1 MFFFSIDLSRKL
13 FCQPAVLSLL
23 SSAFFFQLPLEICLP
38 LASCLPLEISCLPP
52 PANGSSPTQVIA
64 CKISSQ
70 LLQVSKYL
78 VSFSKYANH
87 LVSFSN
93 YPNIG
98 SGFLL
103 IWTNTLFRHC
113 NLFMCEPLNEVNHF
127 VVLSIMKCHNT
138 KCLRLR
144 SVSISSAVERTE
156 AIYFQASV
164 LVEEVSQRK
173 SVNHLFPSLAGWQDP
188 LSLSQRLTTRVF

>member
-1 MFFFSIDLSRKL
+1 MFFSGIDLSRKL

-23 SSAFFFQLPLEICLP
+23 SSAFIFQLPLEICNLP
-38 LASCLPLEISCLPP
+38 LASCLPLEISRLPP
-52 PANGSSPTQVIA
+52 PANGGSPTQVIA

-70 LLQVSKYL
+70 LLQI
-78 VSFSKYANH
+78 
-87 LVSFSN
+87 SN
-93 YPNIG
+93 YPNIE
-98 SGFLL
+98 SGFSL
-103 IWTNTLFRHC
+103 IWTNTLFRPC

-188 LSLSQRLTTRVF
+188 LSLSQRLTTKVF

>member
-1 MFFFSIDLSRKL
+1 MIAVCKIRVFSGIDLSRKL

-23 SSAFFFQLPLEICLP
+23 SSAFIFQLPLEICLP
-38 LASCLPLEISCLPP
+38 LASCLPLQISCLPP
-52 PANGSSPTQVIA
+52 HANGSSPTQVIA

-70 LLQVSKYL
+70 LLQK
-78 VSFSKYANH
+78 
-87 LVSFSN
+87 SN
-93 YPNIG
+93 YDLNWP
-98 SGFLL
+98 
-103 IWTNTLFRHC
+103 C
-113 NLFMCEPLNEVNHF
+113 NLFMCGPLNEVNHF
-127 VVLSIMKCHNT
+127 VVLSIMKCNNT

-156 AIYFQASV
+156 AIYFQANV

>member
-1 MFFFSIDLSRKL
+1 MFFSGIDLSRKL

-23 SSAFFFQLPLEICLP
+23 SSAFIFQLPLEICNLP

-70 LLQVSKYL
+70 LLQI
-78 VSFSKYANH
+78 
-87 LVSFSN
+87 SN
-93 YPNIG
+93 FPNIE
-98 SGFLL
+98 SGFS
-103 IWTNTLFRHC
+103 LFRPC
-113 NLFMCEPLNEVNHF
+113 NLFMCEPLNEVDHF

-138 KCLRLR
+138 KCLRLI
-144 SVSISSAVERTE
+144 SVSISSAVEKTE

-164 LVEEVSQRK
+164 LVEEVSERK
-173 SVNHLFPSLAGWQDP
+173 SVNHLFPSLA
-188 LSLSQRLTTRVF
+188 S

>member
-1 MFFFSIDLSRKL
+1 MFFSGIDLSRKL

-23 SSAFFFQLPLEICLP
+23 SSAFIFQLPLEICNLP

-70 LLQVSKYL
+70 LLQI
-78 VSFSKYANH
+78 
-87 LVSFSN
+87 SN
-93 YPNIG
+93 FPNIE
-98 SGFLL
+98 SGFS
-103 IWTNTLFRHC
+103 LFRPC
-113 NLFMCEPLNEVNHF
+113 NLFMCEPLNEVDHF

-138 KCLRLR
+138 KCLRLI
-144 SVSISSAVERTE
+144 SVSISSAVEKTE

-164 LVEEVSQRK
+164 LVEEVSERK
-173 SVNHLFPSLAGWQDP
+173 SVNHLFPSLAG
-188 LSLSQRLTTRVF
+188 

>member
-1 MFFFSIDLSRKL
+1 MISLAKYVFFRVYLSRKSS
-13 FCQPAVLSLL
+13 VLSLL
-23 SSAFFFQLPLEICLP
+23 SSAFIFQLPLEICNLP
-38 LASCLPLEISCLPP
+38 LASCLPLEKSCLPP

-70 LLQVSKYL
+70 LLQISKYL
-78 VSFSKYANH
+78 VSFSKYPIIQISSPASH
-87 LVSFSN
+87 WFEQ
-93 YPNIG
+93 I
-98 SGFLL
+98 
-103 IWTNTLFRHC
+103 HC
-113 NLFMCEPLNEVNHF
+113 LDLAISSCVNLWMKLNHF

-144 SVSISSAVERTE
+144 SVSISSAVEKTE

-188 LSLSQRLTTRVF
+188 LSLSQRLKTRVF

>member
-1 MFFFSIDLSRKL
+1 MSRKL

-23 SSAFFFQLPLEICLP
+23 SSAFIFQLPLEICNLP

-70 LLQVSKYL
+70 LLQI
-78 VSFSKYANH
+78 
-87 LVSFSN
+87 SN
-93 YPNIG
+93 FPNIE
-98 SGFLL
+98 SGFS
-103 IWTNTLFRHC
+103 LFRPC
-113 NLFMCEPLNEVNHF
+113 NLFMCEPLNEVDHF

-138 KCLRLR
+138 KCLRLI
-144 SVSISSAVERTE
+144 SVSISSAVEKTE

-164 LVEEVSQRK
+164 LVEEVSERK
-173 SVNHLFPSLAGWQDP
+173 SVNHLFPSLAG
-188 LSLSQRLTTRVF
+188 

>member
-1 MFFFSIDLSRKL
+1 MFFPSIDLSRKL

-23 SSAFFFQLPLEICLP
+23 SSAFIFQLPLEICNLP
-38 LASCLPLEISCLPP
+38 LASCLPLEISRLPP
-52 PANGSSPTQVIA
+52 PDNGSSPTQVIA

-70 LLQVSKYL
+70 LLQI
-78 VSFSKYANH
+78 
-87 LVSFSN
+87 SN
-93 YPNIG
+93 YPNIEY
-98 SGFLL
+98 GFS
-103 IWTNTLFRHC
+103 LFRSC

-127 VVLSIMKCHNT
+127 VVLSIMKCHNA

-144 SVSISSAVERTE
+144 SVSISLAVERTE

-173 SVNHLFPSLAGWQDP
+173 SVNHLFPSLAG
-188 LSLSQRLTTRVF
+188 